1 MSTPTL
7 PRLPAGER
15 LRRAGVAAWSIIGL
29 LILGAILVW
38 VLFRIRIIFPPLV
51 LAILI
56 IYLLNPLV
64 SRAEQRGVGRGLGTA
79 LSYVVVL
86 GGLTLLVIAV
96 TPFISNQVDTFR
108 AEWPEFKVELADSI
122 VSQGERLE
130 RRFGVT
136 VDTATVT
143 CLLDADDTAG
153 AAAPSHERCD
163 QVTTQFRERLTASAD
178 RITELGSSVIEVLFI
193 FILGPLLALYLLIDL
208 PHLQRDLLNLVPE
221 SHREEIAD
229 LGGKVGRTVGGFFRG
244 QFLVALIVGVMSAI
258 GFRIIDLPFWL
269 VIGAI
274 AGFTNLIP
282 LVGPFIGGGLG
293 LLVGAVTGGIGL
305 GLQAA
310 LVALIVQQ
318 ADNHFISPN
327 VMKRTVK
334 LHPVTVMLS
343 ILAGGTIAGF
353 WGVLLGVPA
362 VAVAKLLLSHLWS
375 TRVLG
380 VEPSPAAEISV
391 MPPSV
396 VPEAPDPSEPSD
408 TGSGDAD
415 RADTEPT
422 DGPMGSLRS
431 RFRRR
436 SP

>member
-29 LILGAILVW
+29 LILGAIFTW
-38 VLFRIRIIFPPLV
+38 VLFRIRIIFPPLI

-64 SRAEQRGVGRGLGTA
+64 SRAEDRGVSRPLGTA
-79 LSYVVVL
+79 LAYVVVL
-86 GGLTLLVIAV
+86 GGLTLLVIAI
-96 TPFISNQVDTFR
+96 TPFVSNQVDAFR
-108 AEWPEFKVELADSI
+108 DQWPGFKVELADSI
-122 VSQGERLE
+122 VSGGERLE
-130 RRFGVT
+130 DRFGVR

-163 QVTTQFRERLTASAD
+163 QVTTEFREKLTASAD

-221 SHREEIAD
+221 THREEVAD
-229 LGGKVGRTVGGFFRG
+229 LGGKIGRTVGGFFRG
-244 QFLVALIVGVMSAI
+244 QFLVALLVGVMSAVGFSLI
-258 GFRIIDLPFWL
+258 GLPFWL

-293 LLVGAVTGGIGL
+293 LVIGSVTGGIGL
-305 GLQAA
+305 GLKAA

-318 ADNHFISPN
+318 IDNHIISPN

-380 VEPSPAAEISV
+380 VEPSPAAEAGV
-391 MPPSV
+391 VPPSIVPEEPKQV
-396 VPEAPDPSEPSD
+396 VPEEQPEPRPPVKVSWLD
-408 TGSGDAD
+408 
-415 RADTEPT
+415 
-422 DGPMGSLRS
+422 

>member
-29 LILGAILVW
+29 LILGAILIW
-38 VLFRIRIIFPPLV
+38 VLFRIRIIFPPLI

-64 SRAEQRGVGRGLGTA
+64 SRAEQRGVSRPLGTA

-96 TPFISNQVDTFR
+96 TPFISGQVETFR
-108 AEWPEFKVELADSI
+108 DQWPEFKVELADSI
-122 VSQGERLE
+122 VGGGERLE
-130 RRFGVT
+130 DRLGIR

-163 QVTTQFRERLTASAD
+163 QVTTEFREKLTASAD

-221 SHREEIAD
+221 THREEIAD

-244 QFLVALIVGVMSAI
+244 QFLVALLVGVMSAI
-258 GFRIIDLPFWL
+258 GFALIGLPFWL

-293 LLVGAVTGGIGL
+293 LVIGSVTGGIGL
-305 GLQAA
+305 GLKAA
-310 LVALIVQQ
+310 LVALVVQQ
-318 ADNHFISPN
+318 IDNHIISPN

-362 VAVAKLLLSHLWS
+362 VAVTKLLLSHLWS

-380 VEPSPAAEISV
+380 VEPSPAAEAGVI
-391 MPPSV
+391 PPSI
-396 VPEAPDPSEPSD
+396 VPEHPADEDLPEPPPSPAPRA
-408 TGSGDAD
+408 TGSLLD
-415 RADTEPT
+415 
-422 DGPMGSLRS
+422 